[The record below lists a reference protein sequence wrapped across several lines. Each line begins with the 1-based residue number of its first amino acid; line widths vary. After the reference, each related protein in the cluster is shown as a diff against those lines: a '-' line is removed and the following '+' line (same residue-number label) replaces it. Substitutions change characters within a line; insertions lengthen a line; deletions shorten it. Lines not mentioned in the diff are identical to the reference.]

1 MVDANSS
8 ALLSHFLKRDTELGN
23 AILKLKRL
31 GRAETDDGQKARIQA
46 QIRHLEDKRSEL
58 DAERS
63 ALKANLSTLTP
74 PSAEVLAGLQHA
86 TAVLS
91 QEIADAQTVDAILA
105 AVTAAFTA
113 WKGITS
119 TG

>member
-8 ALLSHFLKRDTELGN
+8 ALLSYFLKRDTEIGN

-31 GRAETDDGQKARIQA
+31 ARAESDDGPKARIQA

-58 DAERS
+58 DAEHT
-63 ALKANLSTLTP
+63 ALKANLATLAP
-74 PSAEVLAGLQHA
+74 PSAEVVASLQHA

-91 QEIADAQTVDAILA
+91 QQIADAQTVDAILS
-105 AVTAAFTA
+105 AVTTAFTA
-113 WKGITS
+113 WEGVTS